1 MTLDL
6 KMQLMM
12 QIFLIALTAVDCA
25 LSSEVVVI
33 GEDTDLLVLLIH
45 HVNQQ
50 CKRVIF
56 KSDKMAINK
65 KMKIWNI
72 QQTEEFLGEDN
83 CNLLPFLH
91 SLTGCDSTSRLFGI
105 GKGLALKKLNQEYL
119 KMQGKVFMN
128 NNSINADIIKA
139 GEEALTCLY
148 GGLPLEGLNIL
159 RWRKFTSRVITGNI
173 SVQVKSL
180 PPTSDSGQF
189 HSLRVYHQCQKWMS
203 EEVDMDP
210 TDYGWEIKRGK
221 FCPILMELPP
231 APDKLLNIIR
241 CNCKQNCDTKRCVCR
256 KSSVFGRKYVLKPN
270 PTEVDCFPRRYQPF
284 TFSSVGNNQCV
295 FSKSFCQAKGLTAAS
310 NGTTIN
316 DRTCRCDYRR
326 NYDYIIRP
334 KDPCSCKPAEE
345 DCSCYIRKCEDGKVM
360 IADYRC
366 VQRDSIILPEDIK
379 CTMISDT
386 GSHAN
391 VTTNT
396 NNTFVDQKEHSSTSA
411 FTALISILNI
421 MIITVVLTLMIWVSL
436 NIKVMSHITETKGI
450 SEKDRIIYIEDG
462 TPKIYHVI
470 EGDNFTI
477 RCEIRSLIP
486 VKSVRWQRDGC
497 DINSQSPEYK
507 LNDPMISLTIENL
520 SASHTG
526 NYRCLVSNYFG
537 FNNTTVDRCV
547 NYLSALHRRMT
558 WIQTLHQF
566 KACNKEDQNAIT
578 INVHSLPTVT
588 EYKLVE
594 KPRGDKVTLNPVS
607 EDIAYVVWFYKTEDI
622 LSALKPD
629 QYSYKKDRSVKAE
642 QNEDTKNDAE
652 EAMQHGDTKDGAA
665 KAMQHGDTK
674 DEAAKAMQHG
684 DTKDG
689 AAKAMQHGDTK
700 DGAAKAI
707 HQCDTKDGAAKV
719 MHHHDTKDGAVTEQK
734 VDINAKETPNIHALV
749 FKTALS
755 DNGQYGCF
763 VVTAMKKIVS
773 YGWNL
778 KVIPQVKT
786 YEEVLKH
793 RKDTSYVK
801 TPTVDK
807 AVECLKNNGFV
818 VIVGRKGTGKSKMCL
833 QLESIFEQTDYLPF
847 EVKEILDLREI
858 TDMADDLKSTK
869 ILFSVDDSDYS
880 PDSLDKRLSLLP
892 EVSDNSKAKV
902 IFTCTQTGLP
912 MIKNILKKW
921 KLYSDKAMIDLDNDA
936 NILPLEVK
944 KEILERLSKS
954 MSVKLDVDLVNT
966 IINTKPFYGFPFVA
980 NKFCSDRKH
989 LKKREKYFTNPPKS
1003 LRKEIKDLYISS
1015 LERKKQDLMN
1025 TYCILVYVSID
1036 KSHCLDS
1043 SNTDFARIQQIK
1055 KIIYDY
1061 TAVESPLDAI
1071 AVNDIAESLVGKYL
1085 VKSDDHTYKFIHP
1098 AVLKAVFLSS
1108 EYFTKYIV
1116 EEGGKEDIIDY
1127 IRSEQYEVLEGELV
1141 LKLET
1146 KTYPA
1151 LCIRLLNLLLER
1163 PHFGEKI
1170 GDYIYHHFISL
1181 HDQNFLKTFFLN
1193 LEKYFPL
1200 QIVMEKENKILEK
1213 CGSIRE
1219 KKTKVNKESA
1229 FVNITDFGKTK
1240 TSQSSPL
1247 PMIRMF
1253 EHLTR
1258 SGRDSWIFTVDEVS
1272 IPDFGIL
1279 YGLIMACKN
1288 NFCNDEDQEKTFKII
1303 LAFFRKRCEKKD
1315 FQLNLFAHMDI
1326 YSNVFCHFLALFC
1339 ETESCLILEEL
1350 LKWFPESK
1358 FELKK
1363 RYSEKIPY
1371 KVKNIL
1377 SESPMKMSVYLGK
1390 ANLFKLI
1397 WQKTNSKEKKR
1408 IEDLLNA
1415 AEIGME
1421 LSYGSG
1427 SSTSEVKSFLNLDK
1441 DFSQLVLR
1449 GEKDGYID
1457 IIKTLKNMLQQKQ
1470 R

>member
-1 MTLDL
+1 MP
-6 KMQLMM
+6 
-12 QIFLIALTAVDCA
+12 
-25 LSSEVVVI
+25 
-33 GEDTDLLVLLIH
+33 H
-45 HVNQQ
+45 
-50 CKRVIF
+50 
-56 KSDKMAINK
+56 
-65 KMKIWNI
+65 
-72 QQTEEFLGEDN
+72 
-83 CNLLPFLH
+83 
-91 SLTGCDSTSRLFGI
+91 
-105 GKGLALKKLNQEYL
+105 
-119 KMQGKVFMN
+119 
-128 NNSINADIIKA
+128 
-139 GEEALTCLY
+139 
-148 GGLPLEGLNIL
+148 
-159 RWRKFTSRVITGNI
+159 
-173 SVQVKSL
+173 
-180 PPTSDSGQF
+180 
-189 HSLRVYHQCQKWMS
+189 
-203 EEVDMDP
+203 
-210 TDYGWEIKRGK
+210 
-221 FCPILMELPP
+221 
-231 APDKLLNIIR
+231 
-241 CNCKQNCDTKRCVCR
+241 
-256 KSSVFGRKYVLKPN
+256 
-270 PTEVDCFPRRYQPF
+270 
-284 TFSSVGNNQCV
+284 
-295 FSKSFCQAKGLTAAS
+295 
-310 NGTTIN
+310 
-316 DRTCRCDYRR
+316 
-326 NYDYIIRP
+326 
-334 KDPCSCKPAEE
+334 
-345 DCSCYIRKCEDGKVM
+345 
-360 IADYRC
+360 
-366 VQRDSIILPEDIK
+366 
-379 CTMISDT
+379 
-386 GSHAN
+386 
-391 VTTNT
+391 
-396 NNTFVDQKEHSSTSA
+396 
-411 FTALISILNI
+411 I
-421 MIITVVLTLMIWVSL
+421 M
-436 NIKVMSHITETKGI
+436 ETKGK

-462 TPKIYHVI
+462 TPKTYHVI

-477 RCEIRSLIP
+477 MCEIRSLLP

-507 LNDPMISLTIENL
+507 LNDPKISLTIENL
-520 SASHTG
+520 SASHNG

-578 INVHSLPTVT
+578 INVHSLPTAA
-588 EYKLVE
+588 EYKLEE
-594 KPRGDKVTLNPVS
+594 KPKGDKVTLTPVS
-607 EDIAYVVWFYKTEDI
+607 EDIAYVIWFYKTEDI
-622 LSALKPD
+622 LSALKRG
-629 QYSYKKDRSVKAE
+629 QYSYEKDRSVKAE
-642 QNEDTKNDAE
+642 QNEDTKNGAE
-652 EAMQHGDTKDGAA
+652 EAIQLGDSKDGAA
-665 KAMQHGDTK
+665 KA
-674 DEAAKAMQHG
+674 
-684 DTKDG
+684 
-689 AAKAMQHGDTK
+689 
-700 DGAAKAI
+700 
-707 HQCDTKDGAAKV
+707 

-734 VDINAKETPNIHALV
+734 DDINVGGTPNIHALV
-749 FKTALS
+749 FKAAVS
-755 DNGQYGCF
+755 DNGQYVCF
-763 VVTAMKKIVS
+763 VVTAMKKIIS
-773 YGWNL
+773 YGWKL
-778 KVIPQVKT
+778 KVILQVRT

-793 RKDTSYVK
+793 RKDISYVK

-807 AVECLKNNGFV
+807 AVECLKNNGYV

-833 QLESIFEQTDYLPF
+833 QLESLFEETDYLPF
-847 EVKEILDLREI
+847 KVNDILDLREI
-858 TDMADDLKSTK
+858 TDMIDDSKSTK
-869 ILFSVDDSDYS
+869 ILFWLDDSDYS

-902 IFTCTQTGLP
+902 IFTCTQTGLHLK
-912 MIKNILKKW
+912 KNILQKW
-921 KLYSDKAMIDLDNDA
+921 KLYSDKAMIDLDNEA

-954 MSVKLDVDLVNT
+954 MSVKLDVDLVKT

-980 NKFCSDRKH
+980 KKFCSDRKH

-1025 TYCILVYVSID
+1025 TYCVLVYISTD

-1043 SNTDFARIQQIK
+1043 SNFNFARIQQIM
-1055 KIIYDY
+1055 KIIYNY
-1061 TAVESPLDAI
+1061 TAIESPLDAI

-1127 IRSEQYEVLEGELV
+1127 IRSEQYEELEGELV

-1151 LCIRLLNLLLER
+1151 LCERLLNLLLER

-1200 QIVMEKENKILEK
+1200 QLVMEKENKILEK
-1213 CGSIRE
+1213 YGSIRQ
-1219 KKTKVNKESA
+1219 KKTKLNKESA
-1229 FVNITDFGKTK
+1229 CVNITDSGKTK

-1258 SGRDSWIFTVDEVS
+1258 SGRDSWIFTVDEAS

-1288 NFCNDEDQEKTFKII
+1288 NFCNDEDQIKTFEII

-1315 FQLNLFAHMDI
+1315 FQLNLFAPMDI

-1358 FELKK
+1358 LEPTKMF
-1363 RYSEKIPY
+1363 SEKTNKPY

-1377 SESPMKMSVYLGK
+1377 SESPMKISVYLGK
-1390 ANLFKLI
+1390 AKLFKLI

-1408 IEDLLNA
+1408 VEDLLKT
-1415 AEIGME
+1415 AEIGMK

-1427 SSTSEVKSFLNLDK
+1427 SSTTEVKSFLNLDK

-1449 GEKDGYID
+1449 GEKDGYTD
-1457 IIKTLKNMLQQKQ
+1457 IMKTLKKM
-1470 R
+1470 